1 MLSSGIR
8 QQLINELVSTTMAA
22 YSLCFA
28 VLLLSFCT
36 ASPKDRVINDEP
48 LSKEEHWRAT
58 GDGENEHN
66 AEYDHEAFLGKD
78 EAREYEG
85 LSPEESKKRLG

>member
-1 MLSSGIR
+1 MS
-8 QQLINELVSTTMAA
+8 V

-28 VLLLSFCT
+28 IFLLSCCA
-36 ASPKDRVINDEP
+36 ASPKDRVINEEP
-48 LSKEEHWRAT
+48 LSKEEHWRKT

-66 AEYDHEAFLGKD
+66 PEYDHEAFLGKD

-85 LSPEESKKRLG
+85 LSPEESQKRLG